1 MIVGEFKLESLTIA
15 TPFYNESDGLNNF
28 FKTLIKINKLI
39 SKKIIVKYLFIDDGS
54 SDDTLKKLSNFKKI
68 NKFLDIKIYKH
79 KVNYGYGRTLKNS
92 IYLCKTNYLI
102 TYDSDCTYDYKI
114 IKKLI
119 NSIKQEV
126 DIINVSYKLSKDKYN
141 ISFFRKIL
149 SWGASIIYKLFIK
162 EVKKYNISVYTCSF
176 RIYRLKKIRNIKI
189 YSDDFNACAE
199 IILKAILKNLIIKE
213 IPGVNIGRKY
223 GYSKMKVLKNIFNT
237 LKTIF
242 LIRLEKL

>member
-1 MIVGEFKLESLTIA
+1 MIVGEFKLKSLTIA

-92 IYLCKTNYLI
+92 IKLCNTNYLI
-102 TYDSDCTYDYKI
+102 TYDSDCSYDYKI
-114 IKKLI
+114 IKNLI
-119 NSIKQEV
+119 NSIGQKV
-126 DIINVSYKLSKDKYN
+126 DIINVSYKLSKNKYN
-141 ISFFRKIL
+141 ISLFRKIL
-149 SWGASIIYKLFIK
+149 SWGASSINKLFIK

-176 RIYRLKKIRNIKI
+176 RIYRLKKIKNIKI

-199 IILKAILKNLIIKE
+199 IILKAIMGNLIIKE

-223 GYSKMKVLKNIFNT
+223 GYSKMKVFKNIFNT
-237 LKTIF
+237 LKTVF
-242 LIRLEKL
+242 LIKLEKL